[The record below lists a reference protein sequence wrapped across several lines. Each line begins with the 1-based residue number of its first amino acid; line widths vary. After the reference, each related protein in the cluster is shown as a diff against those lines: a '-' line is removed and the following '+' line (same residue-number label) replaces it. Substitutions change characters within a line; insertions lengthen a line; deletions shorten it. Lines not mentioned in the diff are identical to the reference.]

1 MFLQTQARYYQ
12 YEQGDVQASSG
23 NIMQIPAM
31 SKSVPRKL
39 KINVLRRVANSAFSA
54 WTRSWWASCNTLLM
68 TVAISFR
75 EGHSVLA
82 RRYPPWVSGSCVI
95 IVQGLVWFSDLGEE
109 AVEGRELEM
118 SVLERKIERHLSDY
132 TCKDTCQG

>member
-31 SKSVPRKL
+31 SKSVPKKL

-75 EGHSVLA
+75 EGHSVFA
-82 RRYPPWVSGSCVI
+82 GRYPSWASGSCMI
-95 IVQGLVWFSDLGEE
+95 IVARDDLFFVYWKESCERQRVGNRGIVEE
-109 AVEGRELEM
+109 DGTS
-118 SVLERKIERHLSDY
+118 SVRL
-132 TCKDTCQG
+132 DTGK